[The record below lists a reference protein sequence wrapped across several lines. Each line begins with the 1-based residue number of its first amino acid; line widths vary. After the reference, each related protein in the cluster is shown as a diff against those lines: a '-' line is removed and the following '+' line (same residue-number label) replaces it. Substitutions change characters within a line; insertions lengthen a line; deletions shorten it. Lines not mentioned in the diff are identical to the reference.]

1 MARTANRCTAL
12 LLAVLIAAVASIS
25 WPMMGAGTPAQA
37 APPGPVAQL
46 PAQAPVA
53 QLPAQAPS
61 NLCPVEAWQ
70 ADFRACLDRL
80 QDVSAARAQCLKA
93 PAPSAPDS
101 GFGGWFAT
109 QPEQIEGPVG
119 LYTTYGYAGYRFP
132 TYDLDGGCASSVV
145 NADVGAFNGI
155 ANFEMMVATAII
167 GASNAI
173 RERAWDPGTMYA
185 WADPL
190 VEQATTAIYEKVFTV
205 FGLITLCVV
214 GLYLIWRSRQSDMS
228 NMITT
233 AGWAVL
239 IMVVVTAIAAWPVRS
254 ANLADGALTSTLGV
268 VHEAVGPRAVELPA
282 GDCLAEDEEQC
293 ADQRP
298 PAVRA
303 SDTVTSSMLYRNWLR
318 GVLGSADSATAQ
330 KYGRALY
337 DAQAFSWFEIET
349 IRADPERREAIIA
362 QKNRQWMVVAE
373 QIRTEDPEA
382 YEHLQG
388 VREMDRVGTGLIAIF
403 AAVMFAMFD
412 LAASLLVLLGF
423 LLFRWVVVAAPILGT
438 IGLLRPAGAGMRR
451 LGNAV
456 VAAIFNIAIFGT
468 GAAVYLFAVDLI
480 MSTPTLPGW
489 LQVVLIWLCGMVGWL
504 LLRPYRR
511 ITDLGGGRDRSGG
524 NSWHIRY
531 FRESRETREP
541 EQVVVKSKDGQPG
554 AATKQATVRPEARL
568 EDPSSDRRRTEDPA
582 AKPGRERPDGR
593 ESSAEPEPEPATA
606 RPASRPRRSPTWTA
620 PDVPAEEQQ
629 YAIYRPDS
637 SRKREEAPTPRVRT
651 EAR

>member
-1 MARTANRCTAL
+1 MVRAATRCTAL
-12 LLAVLIAAVASIS
+12 LIAVLIAAVASIS
-25 WPMMGAGTPAQA
+25 WPALGAA
-37 APPGPVAQL
+37 APAYAAPVGPL
-46 PAQAPVA
+46 PAQAPA
-53 QLPAQAPS
+53 D
-61 NLCPVEAWQ
+61 LCSVEEWQ
-70 ADFRACLDRL
+70 ADLRGCLDKL
-80 QDVSAARAQCLKA
+80 QDVSSARAQCLDP

-109 QPEQIEGPVG
+109 QPQQAEGVSG
-119 LYTTYGYAGYRFP
+119 FYTNYGYAGYRFP
-132 TYDLDGGCASSVV
+132 TYDLDGGCASGVTNV
-145 NADVGAFNGI
+145 DVGAFTGV

-233 AGWAVL
+233 AGWAIL

-254 ANLADGALTSTLGV
+254 ANLADGALISTLGV
-268 VHEAVGPRAVELPA
+268 VHEAVGPRAVEIPA
-282 GDCLAEDEEQC
+282 DECLDPDPERC
-293 ADQRP
+293 ADLRP

-303 SDTVTSSMLYRNWLR
+303 SDTTTSAMLYRNWLR
-318 GVLGSADSATAQ
+318 GVLGSADSPTAE
-330 KYGRALY
+330 KYGFALY
-337 DAQAFSWFEIET
+337 NAQAFTWSEIEE
-349 IRADPERREAIIA
+349 IRTDPQARDIIIN
-362 QKNRQWMVVAE
+362 QKNQQWMRVAE

-388 VREMDRVGTGLIAIF
+388 IREMDRVGTGLIAIF

-412 LAASLLVLLGF
+412 LAASVLVLLGF
-423 LLFRWVVVAAPILGT
+423 LLFRWAVVAAPILGT

-456 VAAIFNIAIFGT
+456 VAAVFNIAIFGT

-511 ITDLGGGRDRSGG
+511 ITDLGGRDADRGG
-524 NSWHIRY
+524 GSSWHLRY
-531 FRESRETREP
+531 FRETRETREP
-541 EQVVVKSKDGQPG
+541 EQTVVVKSKDSQDKS
-554 AATKQATVRPEARL
+554 TTRQTVRPEARL
-568 EDPSSDRRRTEDPA
+568 EDPSHDKPAGGSDST
-582 AKPGRERPDGR
+582 AKPARERPDGR
-593 ESSAEPEPEPATA
+593 ESAPEPAPEPASTQPRA
-606 RPASRPRRSPTWTA
+606 RPRHSPEWTP
-620 PDVPAEEQQ
+620 PDVPAEEQR
-629 YAIYRPDS
+629 YAVYRPDS
-637 SRKREEAPTPRVRT
+637 AREPSAPPKPRIRS

>member
-1 MARTANRCTAL
+1 MARTATRCTAL
-12 LLAVLIAAVASIS
+12 LLAVLTAAVASIS
-25 WPMMGAGTPAQA
+25 WPVLGAATPAQA
-37 APPGPVAQL
+37 APVAPVAQL
-46 PAQAPVA
+46 PAQAPVD
-53 QLPAQAPS
+53 
-61 NLCPVEAWQ
+61 LCPVEAWQ

-80 QDVSAARAQCLKA
+80 QDVSSARAQCLDP

-109 QPEQIEGPVG
+109 QPEQTEGASG
-119 LYTTYGYAGYRFP
+119 LYMNYGYAGYRFP
-132 TYDLDGGCASSVV
+132 TYDLNGGCASSVV
-145 NADVGAFNGI
+145 NADVGVFNGV
-155 ANFEMMVATAII
+155 ANLEMMVATAII

-190 VEQATTAIYEKVFTV
+190 VAQATTAIYDEVFTV

-254 ANLADGALTSTLGV
+254 ANLADEALTSTLGV
-268 VHEAVGPRAVELPA
+268 VHEAVGPRAVEIPA
-282 GDCLAEDEEQC
+282 EECPEADAERC

-303 SDTVTSSMLYRNWLR
+303 SDTITSAMLYRNWLR
-318 GVLGSADSATAQ
+318 GVLGSADSPTAE
-330 KYGRALY
+330 KYGFALY
-337 DAQAFSWFEIET
+337 DAQAFTWSEVELM
-349 IRADPERREAIIA
+349 RADPQRRDAILT
-362 QKNRQWMVVAE
+362 QKNQQWMTVAE
-373 QIRTEDPEA
+373 QIRVEDPEA

-388 VREMDRVGTGLIAIF
+388 IREMDRVGTGLIAIF
-403 AAVMFAMFD
+403 AAAMFAMFD

-423 LLFRWVVVAAPILGT
+423 LLFRWAVVAAPILGT

-456 VAAIFNIAIFGT
+456 VAAVFNIAIFGT

-511 ITDLGGGRDRSGG
+511 ITDLGGRDGG
-524 NSWHIRY
+524 GSSWHLRY
-531 FRESRETREP
+531 FRETRETREP
-541 EQVVVKSKDGQPG
+541 EQVVVKSKDGRDQ
-554 AATKQATVRPEARL
+554 TVVKQTVVRPEARL
-568 EDPSSDRRRTEDPA
+568 EDPSSDKPA
-582 AKPGRERPDGR
+582 GGAGGTGPARERPDGR
-593 ESSAEPEPEPATA
+593 EDSSEPTTEPGST
-606 RPASRPRRSPTWTA
+606 RPSSRPRRASTWTA
-620 PDVPAEEQQ
+620 PDVPAEEHQ
-629 YAIYRPDS
+629 YAVYRPDS
-637 SRKREEAPTPRVRT
+637 TRKPDEAPKPRIRT

>member
-1 MARTANRCTAL
+1 MARTATRCTAL
-12 LLAVLIAAVASIS
+12 LLAVLITAVASVS
-25 WPMMGAGTPAQA
+25 WPVLGAGSAAQA
-37 APPGPVAQL
+37 API
-46 PAQAPVA
+46 APVA
-53 QLPAQAPS
+53 QLPAQNPT

-80 QDVSAARAQCLKA
+80 EDVGSARAQCLKP

-109 QPEQIEGPVG
+109 QPEQTEGAGG
-119 LYTTYGYAGYRFP
+119 LYMNYGYAGYRFP
-132 TYDLDGGCASSVV
+132 TYDLDGGCASSVTNV
-145 NADVGAFNGI
+145 DVSAFNGI

-190 VEQATTAIYEKVFTV
+190 VEQATTAIYEEVFTV

-268 VHEAVGPRAVELPA
+268 VHEAVGPRAVEIP
-282 GDCLAEDEEQC
+282 AEDCPEADAQRC

-303 SDTVTSSMLYRNWLR
+303 SDTITSSMVYRNWLR
-318 GVLGSADSATAQ
+318 GVLGSADSPTAQ
-330 KYGRALY
+330 KYGFALY
-337 DAQAFSWFEIET
+337 DAQAFTWVEIEAM
-349 IRADPERREAIIA
+349 RADPARRDAIISA
-362 QKNRQWMVVAE
+362 KNQQWMKVAE

-388 VREMDRVGTGLIAIF
+388 IREMDRVGTGLIAIF

-511 ITDLGGGRDRSGG
+511 ITELGGRGGAGGG
-524 NSWHIRY
+524 NSWHLRY
-531 FRESRETREP
+531 FRETRETREP
-541 EQVVVKSKDGQPG
+541 EQVVVR
-554 AATKQATVRPEARL
+554 TKGSDRSTVVKQSTVRPEARL
-568 EDPSSDRRRTEDPA
+568 EDPAADKPRTDSTAAPA
-582 AKPGRERPDGR
+582 RERPDGR
-593 ESSAEPEPEPATA
+593 ESAPEPSPERSAAPAA
-606 RPASRPRRSPTWTA
+606 RPRRTPTWTA
-620 PDVPAEEQQ
+620 PDVPAEQQQ
-629 YAIYRPDS
+629 YAIYRPGS
-637 SRKREEAPTPRVRT
+637 APKSTEAPKPRIRT

>member
-1 MARTANRCTAL
+1 MARTANRCAAL
-12 LLAVLIAAVASIS
+12 VLAVLVTAVASIS
-25 WPMMGAGTPAQA
+25 WPMLAAAPAQA
-37 APPGPVAQL
+37 APIGPL
-46 PAQAPVA
+46 PAQAA
-53 QLPAQAPS
+53 
-61 NLCPVEAWQ
+61 NDLCSVEAWQ
-70 ADFRACLDRL
+70 ADFRSCLDRL
-80 QDVSAARAQCLKA
+80 QGVSAARAQCLKP

-109 QPEQIEGPVG
+109 QPEQVDGPIG

-132 TYDLDGGCASSVV
+132 TYDLDGGCASGVV
-145 NADVGAFNGI
+145 NADVSAFNGV

-190 VEQATTAIYEKVFTV
+190 VEQATTAIYEEVFTV
-205 FGLITLCVV
+205 FGLITICVV

-282 GDCLAEDEEQC
+282 EDCLDEDEEQC

-303 SDTVTSSMLYRNWLR
+303 SDTITSSMLYRNWLR
-318 GVLGSADSATAQ
+318 GVLGSADSPTAQ
-330 KYGRALY
+330 KYGYALY

-388 VREMDRVGTGLIAIF
+388 VRDMDRVGTGLIAIF

-511 ITDLGGGRDRSGG
+511 ITDLGGGSDRSGG

-531 FRESRETREP
+531 FRGSRETRESREP
-541 EQVVVKSKDGQPG
+541 EQVVVKSKDRQGVTVTSQS
-554 AATKQATVRPEARL
+554 TVRPEARL
-568 EDPSSDRRRTEDPA
+568 EDPSSDRPRTEETTTAPA
-582 AKPGRERPDGR
+582 RERPDGR
-593 ESSAEPEPEPATA
+593 ESGTDPAPEPATT
-606 RPASRPRRSPTWTA
+606 RPASRPRRSPTWTP

-629 YAIYRPDS
+629 YAVYRPDS
-637 SRKREEAPTPRVRT
+637 ARKRDEAPAPRIRS

>member
-1 MARTANRCTAL
+1 MARTANRCMAL
-12 LLAVLIAAVASIS
+12 LLAVLITAVASIS
-25 WPMMGAGTPAQA
+25 WPMIGAATPAQA
-37 APPGPVAQL
+37 APV
-46 PAQAPVA
+46 APVA

-70 ADFRACLDRL
+70 ADYRACIERL
-80 QDVSAARAQCLKA
+80 QGVSAARAQCLK
-93 PAPSAPDS
+93 PPTPSAPDS

-109 QPEQIEGPVG
+109 QPEQTDGPVG
-119 LYTTYGYAGYRFP
+119 LYSDYGYAGYRFP

-145 NADVGAFNGI
+145 NADVGAFTGV

-167 GASNAI
+167 GAANAI

-190 VEQATTAIYEKVFTV
+190 VEQATTAIYEEVFTV
-205 FGLITLCVV
+205 FGLITLSVV

-239 IMVVVTAIAAWPVRS
+239 IMVVVTAIAAWPVHS

-268 VHEAVGPRAVELPA
+268 VHQAVGPRAVEVPA
-282 GDCLAEDEEQC
+282 EECPDEDPQRC

-303 SDTVTSSMLYRNWLR
+303 SDTTTSSMLYRNWLR
-318 GVLGSADSATAQ
+318 GVLGSSDSETAQ
-330 KYGRALY
+330 KYGLALY
-337 DAQAFSWFEIET
+337 DAQAFTWIEIEAM
-349 IRADPERREAIIA
+349 RADPAQRDAIIA
-362 QKNRQWMVVAE
+362 QKNQQWMVVAE

-388 VREMDRVGTGLIAIF
+388 IREMDRVGTGLIAIF

-511 ITDLGGGRDRSGG
+511 ITDLGGGRDASGG
-524 NSWHIRY
+524 SSWHIRY
-531 FRESRETREP
+531 FRETRETREP
-541 EQVVVKSKDGQPG
+541 EQVVVKSKDGQRD
-554 AATKQATVRPEARL
+554 TVVKQTSVRPEARL
-568 EDPSSDRRRTEDPA
+568 EDPSSDRRSTGDPTTQP
-582 AKPGRERPDGR
+582 AKERPDGR
-593 ESSAEPEPEPATA
+593 ESGSGPGSEPAPST
-606 RPASRPRRSPTWTA
+606 PSRTTRRTPDWT
-620 PDVPAEEQQ
+620 PSDLPAESPQ
-629 YAIYRPDS
+629 YAVYRPS
-637 SRKREEAPTPRVRT
+637 GSRTGDEAPKPRIRT